1 MKWANEK
8 QNNFN
13 IYNIVFFFLKYKE
26 KHLQISLSKSWWHDL
41 QFLRYRAKNTEIG
54 NFRSFFCP
62 FTHLK
67 TPNIKILKCEKIC
80 WRYHHM
86 FTKNQNHMMYVVWMM
101 LYEWWQ
107 IYQLLYD
114 VWFLRYRVRQTEFF
128 AILGHFLPF
137 YHLPPPP

>member
-1 MKWANEK
+1 
-8 QNNFN
+8 
-13 IYNIVFFFLKYKE
+13 
-26 KHLQISLSKSWWHDL
+26 
-41 QFLRYRAKNTEIG
+41 
-54 NFRSFFCP
+54 
-62 FTHLK
+62 
-67 TPNIKILKCEKIC
+67 
-80 WRYHHM
+80 M

-137 YHLPPPP
+137 YHLPPPPPIIPKFKILKKEYVWWYYPFIHTCDNKWRSYGIQFPKYQVQKTNFCHFGPFFALSAPWQPRKSKFSNWKKHLEILSFYT